1 MEIRGLGLQALVQPL
16 CVESV
21 PELACSS
28 GVYASR
34 GIQYS
39 VRQLQIFRVGD
50 EPTACHTSSA
60 LSVLSP

>member
-1 MEIRGLGLQALVQPL
+1 MRGLGLQALVQPSY
-16 CVESV
+16 VESA

-34 GIQYS
+34 RIQYS
-39 VRQLQIFRVGD
+39 ARQVRISQVGD
-50 EPTACHTSSA
+50 APTAYHTSSA